1 MSDTEIE
8 ELIYK
13 EYLEFYLT
21 TDSQTSIEYISIPII
36 SKVENINR

>member
-1 MSDTEIE
+1 MNDTEIE
-8 ELIYK
+8 ELIYR

-21 TDSQTSIEYISIPII
+21 TDFQTNIKYISIPII

>member
-1 MSDTEIE
+1 MSNTEIE

-21 TDSQTSIEYISIPII
+21 RDSQTNLEYISIPII
-36 SKVENINR
+36 SKVENSN